1 MRRYVADTNV
11 FITGWR
17 YYPLRLFA
25 DLWSVL
31 DELAHEGS
39 FFTTEVVL
47 DELAEKNDEIHQWVK
62 ARKNHLVRPLTE
74 DTQRIVREILVRNT
88 SFVRPQRT
96 KQWADPF
103 VIAEAKASAGVVVTY
118 ENPRSPERMPAVC
131 QKEGVLCIDMI
142 DFFVDAGI
150 RFSVSRTVL

>member
-1 MRRYVADTNV
+1 MRKYVLDTNV

-17 YYPLRLFA
+17 YYPPKLFG
-25 DLWSVL
+25 DLWDILEEFAKDGSV
-31 DELAHEGS
+31 
-39 FFTTEVVL
+39 FTTELVL

-62 ARKNHLVRPLTE
+62 ARRVHLVRPLTE
-74 DTQRIVREILVRNT
+74 DTQRAVREILERNT
-88 SFVRPQRT
+88 AFVRPQKT

-103 VIAEAKASAGVVVTY
+103 VIAEAKVSAGVVVTY

-131 QKEGVLCIDMI
+131 QKEGVPCIDMI
-142 DFFVDAGI
+142 DFFGDAGI